1 MKSGTGISNQTL
13 YIKEKRVSIVYMK
26 EQKFIID
33 RIEEDYVIL
42 EDENHNI
49 ISKNINSFCIK
60 PNEGDVVIINEN
72 NLPKVNIEATNK
84 RKKEISILMKG
95 MWEE

>member
-1 MKSGTGISNQTL
+1 
-13 YIKEKRVSIVYMK
+13 MK

-84 RKKEISILMKG
+84 RKKEI
-95 MWEE
+95 

>member
-1 MKSGTGISNQTL
+1 
-13 YIKEKRVSIVYMK
+13 MK

-84 RKKEISILMKG
+84 RKKEISILMNG

>member
-1 MKSGTGISNQTL
+1 
-13 YIKEKRVSIVYMK
+13 MK

-49 ISKNINSFCIK
+49 ISKNINSFCIE

>member
-1 MKSGTGISNQTL
+1 
-13 YIKEKRVSIVYMK
+13 MK

-49 ISKNINSFCIK
+49 ISKNINSFCIN

>member
-1 MKSGTGISNQTL
+1 MS
-13 YIKEKRVSIVYMK
+13 
-26 EQKFIID
+26 
-33 RIEEDYVIL
+33 
-42 EDENHNI
+42 
-49 ISKNINSFCIK
+49 SKNINSFCIK

>member
-1 MKSGTGISNQTL
+1 
-13 YIKEKRVSIVYMK
+13 MK

-49 ISKNINSFCIK
+49 ISKNINSFYIK

-84 RKKEISILMKG
+84 RKKDISILMKG

>member
-1 MKSGTGISNQTL
+1 
-13 YIKEKRVSIVYMK
+13 MK

-49 ISKNINSFCIK
+49 ISKNITSFCIK

>member
-1 MKSGTGISNQTL
+1 MTSGTGISNQTL

>member
-1 MKSGTGISNQTL
+1 
-13 YIKEKRVSIVYMK
+13 MK

-49 ISKNINSFCIK
+49 ISKNINSFCTK
-60 PNEGDVVIINEN
+60 PNEGDIVIIDEN
-72 NLPKVNIEATNK
+72 NLLKVNIEATNK
-84 RKKEISILMKG
+84 RKKEISTLMKG